1 MVSPSAVMISS
12 GSKCSESKCSE
23 SSRISSSSSS
33 DRTMSSAWSDVA
45 EGRESMS
52 PNDTVERVD
61 DGERMLPNSTDRERG
76 RAGENMSSVESCRG
90 GL

>member
-1 MVSPSAVMISS
+1 MKTICCEGVS
-12 GSKCSESKCSE
+12 GSLICGRVGDGVVVPTAVCGR
-23 SSRISSSSSS
+23 RI
-33 DRTMSSAWSDVA
+33 
-45 EGRESMS
+45 
-52 PNDTVERVD
+52 ERVD